1 MLETKF
7 KTKEEIIEVATEHV
21 HDADTAF
28 ARRRLRLYVFPYDIS
43 IAIGEHAYCTPRES
57 GLPWEDYENVEL
69 AIYAPCGDSENMAM
83 LGSSDI
89 YHLFGEDVALH
100 CEGWSLLREE
110 DDEEFSQFNQ
120 NSVMPYISWDDVL
133 QVVNAI
139 KRHTPEAKDQI

>member
-1 MLETKF
+1 MF

-89 YHLFGEDVALH
+89 YKLFGEDVAQH
-100 CEGWSLLREE
+100 AEGWSLVREE
-110 DDEEFSQFNQ
+110 DDEEYSLFDQS
-120 NSVMPYISWDDVL
+120 SVMPYISWDDVL
-133 QVVNAI
+133 QVVNTI
-139 KRHTPEAKDQI
+139 KQPTPDAKDQI

>member
-1 MLETKF
+1 MF

-21 HDADTAF
+21 HDEGTALS
-28 ARRRLRLYVFPYDIS
+28 RRRLRLYAFPYDIS

-57 GLPWEDYENVEL
+57 GHPWEDYEKVEL
-69 AIYAPCGDSENMAM
+69 AIFAPCGDSDNMAM

-89 YHLFGEDVALH
+89 YELFGEDVAQH

-110 DDEEFSQFNQ
+110 DDEEFSMFNQ

-133 QVVNAI
+133 QVVNAV

>member
-1 MLETKF
+1 MF

-69 AIYAPCGDSENMAM
+69 AIFAPCGDSENMAM

-89 YHLFGEDVALH
+89 YKLFGEDVAQH
-100 CEGWSLLREE
+100 AEGWSLDREE
-110 DDEEFSQFNQ
+110 DDEEYSLFAQS
-120 NSVMPYISWDDVL
+120 SVMPYISWDDVL

-139 KRHTPEAKDQI
+139 KRHTPEAKDLI

>member
-1 MLETKF
+1 MF

-89 YHLFGEDVALH
+89 YKLFGEDVAQH
-100 CEGWSLLREE
+100 AEGWSLDREE
-110 DDEEFSQFNQ
+110 EGDYSLFDQS
-120 NSVMPYISWDDVL
+120 SVMPYISWDDVL
-133 QVVNAI
+133 QVVNAV